1 MSGFQFNPRLSSK
14 NQMNKVY
21 HTPQVC
27 LSTLVIIFYF
37 ILSSCM
43 YLQDSSDISSP
54 QNVHTDCYGQLPNA
68 FVKQLSPVFVYSLCV
83 SISLNKYVPL

>member
-21 HTPQVC
+21 HTARVC

-43 YLQDSSDISSP
+43 CLQDSSDVSSP
-54 QNVHTDCYGQLPNA
+54 QNVHSDCYGQLPNA
-68 FVKQLSPVFVYSLCV
+68 FVKQLNPVFVYSLCV
-83 SISLNKYVPL
+83 SIGLNKYAPL

>member
-1 MSGFQFNPRLSSK
+1 
-14 NQMNKVY
+14 
-21 HTPQVC
+21 
-27 LSTLVIIFYF
+27 
-37 ILSSCM
+37 M